1 MPGGLVMH
9 RGRANTAPPPARR
22 MALLSAVMAA
32 GLGASLL
39 WLPGIRA
46 AEVEIGAPFA
56 LTDQNGKP
64 RSDEDFRGSYALIY
78 FGYTFCP
85 DVCPTGLMKMTD
97 ALAALAKGDPAK
109 AARVVPIFITID
121 PARDTP
127 ETLKDYAAH
136 FSPRLVA
143 LTGQPDALRE
153 LAYAYGVRFAKAPGG
168 GEYYMMDHTGFTY
181 LVGPDGR
188 YITHFESDV
197 TVDELVKQLDARV
210 VVPASRS

>member
-1 MPGGLVMH
+1 MPGRVVMN
-9 RGRANTAPPPARR
+9 RSRANAATPPARR
-22 MALLSAVMAA
+22 MTLLAAVMLA

-39 WLPGIRA
+39 WLPGVGA

-78 FGYTFCP
+78 FGYSFCP
-85 DVCPTGLMKMTD
+85 EVCPTGLAKMTD
-97 ALAALAKGDPAK
+97 ALAVLAKRDPAK

-188 YITHFESDV
+188 YITHFEGDV
-197 TVDELVKQLDARV
+197 TVDELVKQLDERV
-210 VVPASRS
+210 VAPASRS

>member
-1 MPGGLVMH
+1 MPGRDVMNG
-9 RGRANTAPPPARR
+9 GRPNAARLSARR
-22 MALLSAVMAA
+22 MTLLSAATLA
-32 GLGASLL
+32 GLAASLL
-39 WLPGIRA
+39 WPPGA
-46 AEVEIGAPFA
+46 STAEVEIGAPFV
-56 LTDQNGKP
+56 LTDQNGMP
-64 RSDEDFRGSYALIY
+64 RGDKDFLGSYALIY

-85 DVCPTGLMKMTD
+85 DVCPTALSKMTD
-97 ALAALAKGDPAK
+97 ALAALAKRDPAK
-109 AARVVPIFITID
+109 TARVVPIFITID

-197 TVDELVKQLDARV
+197 TVDELVRQLDARV
-210 VVPASRS
+210 AAPASRS